1 MSLLLEEL
9 TRIFIQTHSLPLLS
23 FHSNTH
29 SIPSVMLKE
38 EKNKIK
44 KKKKIKRIGS
54 LILLTVYFHIKSY
67 TGTTR
72 RTQKITERHK
82 EPELQR
88 MITNCNSLLH
98 GVFPIYDCP
107 PLGNAVANVFQVT
120 RRNFF

>member
-1 MSLLLEEL
+1 
-9 TRIFIQTHSLPLLS
+9 
-23 FHSNTH
+23 
-29 SIPSVMLKE
+29 MLKE
-38 EKNKIK
+38 EKKIN

-54 LILLTVYFHIKSY
+54 LILLTVYLHIKSY

-72 RTQKITERHK
+72 RTRKPTERHK

-120 RRNFF
+120 RRSFF